1 VINAIKFSIEEIEA
15 SDQYFDHTA
24 TKFGV
29 VKCII
34 MTFLYLP
41 TWEALTAIGTVAMA
55 VTTVVVI
62 FQGRRLRKD
71 DERRHQ
77 DEFRPIVILTPYD
90 GVDPQ
95 FRRDSLLAIFDQ
107 SSSDFGTVAINC
119 ALRNIGSGPALN
131 VAIKFRFMD
140 MNGYTTPPW
149 EISPLRA
156 GEQRGH
162 GNSLCVK
169 IQYLPGFNKSDF
181 TQIVGKAWQI
191 ILLYEDVF
199 GNSFHSIHLKNPLQ
213 LDRAVID
220 HDTSETVAPQ
230 QPWVTVRKGKFN

>member
-1 VINAIKFSIEEIEA
+1 MNLLGP
-15 SDQYFDHTA
+15 H
-24 TKFGV
+24 
-29 VKCII
+29 
-34 MTFLYLP
+34 

-71 DERRHQ
+71 DERQHQ
-77 DEFRPIVILTPYD
+77 DQFRPIVILTPYD

-95 FRRDSLLAIFDQ
+95 FKRDSLLTVFDQ
-107 SSSDFGTVAINC
+107 SPSDFGTVAINC

-131 VAIKFRFMD
+131 VEIKFRFMD

-156 GEQRGH
+156 GEQRGD
-162 GNSLCVK
+162 GNPLCVQ

-199 GNSFHSIHLKNPLQ
+199 GNSFHSIHRKNPLQ
-213 LDRAVID
+213 LDRVVID
-220 HDTSETVAPQ
+220 PNTSETVAPH
-230 QPWVTVRKGKFN
+230 QPWVTIKKGKFK